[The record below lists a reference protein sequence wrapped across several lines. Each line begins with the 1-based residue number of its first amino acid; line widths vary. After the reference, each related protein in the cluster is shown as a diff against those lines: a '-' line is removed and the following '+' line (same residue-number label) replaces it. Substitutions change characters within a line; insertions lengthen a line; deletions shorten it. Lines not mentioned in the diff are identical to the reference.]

1 MPHLLLAAA
10 AHHRHQPVPEDAE
23 DEDEQFFVIDK
34 QGEAAPPSLKCPNT
48 IQEMMIIVQEMRLQ
62 RAEHM
67 NNFTYNAR
75 VIERDLMV
83 TDQEDDEEEVVVT
96 KRRRKCNYDLMAAI
110 SEEDRL
116 KKN

>member
-1 MPHLLLAAA
+1 MKSY
-10 AHHRHQPVPEDAE
+10 R
-23 DEDEQFFVIDK
+23 K
-34 QGEAAPPSLKCPNT
+34 
-48 IQEMMIIVQEMRLQ
+48 RLIM
-62 RAEHM
+62 E
-67 NNFTYNAR
+67 
-75 VIERDLMV
+75 E